1 MFGGILM
8 RTQVGEVTTIDPA
21 NGTARV
27 KIEEQDGK
35 VSAPLFI
42 LFRGTLKNK
51 DYWMPKVG
59 ERVLC
64 LFTKRSEGFILGAYY
79 SDGTPPPRTDP
90 EKRCIEL
97 EDGSFIEYDTKTHK
111 LHLNIDG
118 EINIE
123 TKGAVTVNGQL
134 LSPGGNS

>member
-1 MFGGILM
+1 M
-8 RTQVGEVTTIDPA
+8 RTQVGEVITVDPVK
-21 NGTARV
+21 GTARV
-27 KIEEQDGK
+27 KMEEQDDK

-51 DYWMPKVG
+51 DYGMPKIG
-59 ERVLC
+59 EPVLC
-64 LFTKRSEGFILGAYY
+64 LFTKRSEGFILGSYY
-79 SDGTPPPRTDP
+79 PDGTPPPRTDP
-90 EKRCIEL
+90 KKRCMEF

-123 TKGAVTVNGQL
+123 TKGPVTVNGQL
-134 LSPGGNS
+134 LSPGGNNSTSE